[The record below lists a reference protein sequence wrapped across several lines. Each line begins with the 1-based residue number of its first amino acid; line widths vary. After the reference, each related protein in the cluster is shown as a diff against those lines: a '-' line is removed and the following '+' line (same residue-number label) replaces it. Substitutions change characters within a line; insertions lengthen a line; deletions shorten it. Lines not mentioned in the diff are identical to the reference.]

1 MPKKSNEFVPKL
13 KYYHIILISILLCPL
28 LIINS
33 NSINKKRGKEKLIKE
48 NETFMRK
55 LYLRNLDFSSDTDEI
70 CKKGSEDLQ
79 NYYVTGNGTEIGI
92 KEDPITSENNPEY
105 INALINLVSG
115 EGDSME
121 NLMDYIMHIIPVL
134 IFLAIAILFL
144 PGWLVCCIC
153 CCADC
158 CCCCCCKKTY
168 CKLPFYII
176 SCAFY
181 ALSICICIYGLS
193 QSNSVFV
200 GLADTECSLLKFI
213 GEVLDGESREVKPKW
228 EGINGI
234 VGLFDK
240 TKEKINDL
248 TTTTTSQLESK
259 KRNSLETKTKFE
271 DSLHLY
277 SDNIYASGTYKK
289 ELTLSDST
297 KSGDYALQIVNEFGL
312 FTNTNP
318 PTTTPNS
325 FVERWYNEY
334 KEVAKNSETE
344 METAY
349 ENFNDLVR
357 IKDVAIKG
365 LDQGT
370 SSINDIKSSFDEVKD
385 QISGVLIDFSDLIDY
400 YGKLAFKIIFSVL
413 MVIDAAIAA
422 FITLL
427 FFFSLP
433 KCQNSCIKC
442 LLKSLIHIFWNIL
455 ALLTFFTL
463 LFGFLFTFLGTVG
476 KDLISVVEF
485 LVSDKNLE
493 KGEDAALLGSA
504 SKYLT
509 KCING
514 DGDLKEVLDLNLES
528 MDKIDYLKAA
538 SNTINGIAN
547 QTNNLLDTKIMYK
560 EYKGRFDKIIQ
571 YKTDDIDIFLQ
582 KYHSNEL
589 TLEFKEYLSILNQ
602 KVGDDEWKV
611 TPCPSNNKHLCDES
625 PNPSHTS
632 PFCFE
637 IQDCSNQKVSTWYT
651 SPTTNEDSVKVIDAF
666 IESIKTAKENSGTI
680 DMNNPPNTNSIK
692 RALEIL
698 DNRYTAFL
706 RSQTDSLSVFNK
718 TINDLT
724 GIFNEFTGDNNIYSI
739 LNCQFIGRNVK
750 VILKYL
756 DKALG
761 TNFYTIGVCLLIA
774 GISMCISISLTILLN
789 IIINININIPGQ
801 NNNDIVNVQYMGD
814 PNLGGD
820 VFHGVETEKVRYD
833 DNINVE
839 NINEEDLNNGVKVIN
854 YN

>member
-48 NETFMRK
+48 NEIFMRK
-55 LYLRNLDFSSDTDEI
+55 LYLRNLDFASDTDEI

-92 KEDPITSENNPEY
+92 KEDPIKSENNPEY

-168 CKLPFYII
+168 CKIPFYII

-213 GEVLDGESREVKPKW
+213 GEVLDGESKEDKPKW

-234 VGLFDK
+234 VNLFDK
-240 TKEKINDL
+240 TKENINDL
-248 TTTTTSQLESK
+248 TE
-259 KRNSLETKTKFE
+259 NTKTDLTNNRVSSRNAKIDFE
-271 DSLHLY
+271 NNLKDY
-277 SDNIYASGTYKK
+277 STNIYDDAPISGETNNYKK
-289 ELTLSDST
+289 TLTVSGNL
-297 KSGDYALQIVNEFGL
+297 GDYVLQIVKQFGK
-312 FTNTNP
+312 FTGTAP
-318 PTTTPNS
+318 P
-325 FVERWYNEY
+325 
-334 KEVAKNSETE
+334 TE
-344 METAY
+344 MENTLAGLWYREYQEVSQASEREMGTAY
-349 ENFNDLVR
+349 DNFDRL
-357 IKDVAIKG
+357 IGMKDKAMEG
-365 LDQGT
+365 LESGT
-370 SSINDIKSSFDEVKD
+370 NSINDIKSSFDDVKD
-385 QISGVLIDFSDLIDY
+385 QISGLLIDYSDLIDQ

-433 KCQNSCIKC
+433 SCKNSCFKC
-442 LLKSLIHIFWNIL
+442 LLKSLIHILWNIL

-463 LFGFLFTFLGTVG
+463 LIGFFFTLLGTVG

-485 LVSDKNLE
+485 LVSDQNLE
-493 KGEDAALLGSA
+493 KGESAILLGEA

-514 DGDLKEVLDLNLES
+514 DGELKTVLDLNLDS
-528 MDKIDYLKAA
+528 MDIIDELKEA
-538 SNTINGIAN
+538 SKTLDNIAN
-547 QTNNLLDTKIMYK
+547 QTESLKDTKIAYNNYK
-560 EYKGRFDKIIQ
+560 QEFDKIKNYQ
-571 YKTDDIDIFLQ
+571 TNDFYLVKYADNTNPLKFATYVSRLNTEVSSRNDYWDLTCANN
-582 KYHSNEL
+582 YHSC
-589 TLEFKEYLSILNQ
+589 EYVENSHSQQFCISF
-602 KVGDDEWKV
+602 
-611 TPCPSNNKHLCDES
+611 PSCETKNANS
-625 PNPSHTS
+625 
-632 PFCFE
+632 
-637 IQDCSNQKVSTWYT
+637 WYT
-651 SPTTNEDSVKVIDAF
+651 SSSENSNIVSAF
-666 IESIKTAKENSGTI
+666 IDSIKLAKHPTSEKSV
-680 DMNNPPNTNSIK
+680 DK
-692 RALEIL
+692 A
-698 DNRYTAFL
+698 
-706 RSQTDSLSVFNK
+706 LSVLNNKYTYYLTTQTGSLRVFND
-718 TINDLT
+718 TINKLT
-724 GIFNEFTGDNNIYSI
+724 GIFTDFTGENDIYSI
-739 LNCQFIGRNVK
+739 LNCKFIGRNVK

-761 TNFYTIGVCLLIA
+761 TNFYTVGVCLLIA

-789 IIINININIPGQ
+789 IIININIPGQ
-801 NNNDIVNVQYMGD
+801 SNNDIENVQNMGD
-814 PNLGGD
+814 PKLGGD
-820 VFHGVETEKVRYD
+820 VFHGVETEKVRYED
-833 DNINVE
+833 NNGNINIE

-854 YN
+854 YYN

>member
-1 MPKKSNEFVPKL
+1 
-13 KYYHIILISILLCPL
+13 
-28 LIINS
+28 
-33 NSINKKRGKEKLIKE
+33 
-48 NETFMRK
+48 
-55 LYLRNLDFSSDTDEI
+55 
-70 CKKGSEDLQ
+70 
-79 NYYVTGNGTEIGI
+79 
-92 KEDPITSENNPEY
+92 
-105 INALINLVSG
+105 
-115 EGDSME
+115 
-121 NLMDYIMHIIPVL
+121 
-134 IFLAIAILFL
+134 
-144 PGWLVCCIC
+144 
-153 CCADC
+153 
-158 CCCCCCKKTY
+158 
-168 CKLPFYII
+168 
-176 SCAFY
+176 
-181 ALSICICIYGLS
+181 
-193 QSNSVFV
+193 
-200 GLADTECSLLKFI
+200 
-213 GEVLDGESREVKPKW
+213 
-228 EGINGI
+228 
-234 VGLFDK
+234 
-240 TKEKINDL
+240 
-248 TTTTTSQLESK
+248 
-259 KRNSLETKTKFE
+259 
-271 DSLHLY
+271 
-277 SDNIYASGTYKK
+277 
-289 ELTLSDST
+289 
-297 KSGDYALQIVNEFGL
+297 
-312 FTNTNP
+312 
-318 PTTTPNS
+318 
-325 FVERWYNEY
+325 
-334 KEVAKNSETE
+334 